1 MKQVLITGGSRG
13 IGAAIT
19 KHLTS
24 LGYKV
29 IAPTR
34 RELDLNNQESVENF
48 IRLNRKL
55 KLYALINNAGINNPQ
70 WIEDISNDNLKETL
84 NVNLVSPVLLCRGF
98 VPHLKKNKISH
109 IINVSSMFGVI
120 SRGKQSLYSSSKFGL
135 VGLTKSL
142 ALELAQYNIL
152 VNSISPGFVE
162 TDLTLRNSSQ
172 KNAKLAREIPLKR
185 FAKPL
190 EIAYLV
196 EFLISTKSTYI
207 TGENIVID
215 GGYSI
220 K

>member
-1 MKQVLITGGSRG
+1 
-13 IGAAIT
+13 
-19 KHLTS
+19 
-24 LGYKV
+24 
-29 IAPTR
+29 
-34 RELDLNNQESVENF
+34 
-48 IRLNRKL
+48 
-55 KLYALINNAGINNPQ
+55 
-70 WIEDISNDNLKETL
+70 
-84 NVNLVSPVLLCRGF
+84 
-98 VPHLKKNKISH
+98 
-109 IINVSSMFGVI
+109 MFGVI